1 MEQGYNRMPAEMTRG
16 AFHARLEKVEPN
28 VYRAVFAGELNP
40 THPARGEAW
49 PDAHLGD
56 TPEGVKAWVENM
68 ARQLGYSR
76 VVWEP

>member
-1 MEQGYNRMPAEMTRG
+1 MPAEAARVAPG
-16 AFHARLEKVEPN
+16 EFHARLEKVEPN

-40 THPARGEAW
+40 SHPRTGEAW
-49 PDAHLGD
+49 PDAHVGD

-68 ARQLGYSR
+68 ARDLGYSR